1 MREFVITDIHGQYK
15 KLKQVF
21 EKAEF
26 NIWNDRLFCLGDLCD
41 RGPDSKKVI
50 DLLMQVQNL
59 NLCVANHDF
68 WLIEWMMF
76 RHASEWWRSQGGDET
91 IKSFKGVTDFTP
103 YINFYSKARPYFIN
117 NNRYFAHASIPDDI
131 ENAEVR
137 EFMWDRYI
145 AHGIIVD
152 RIPDFHYTEIYLG
165 HTVVGNHPLIKKNFY
180 LMDTGAGFGGRVSMM
195 NINSFELFQS
205 DGNLKNYN

>member
-117 NNRYFAHASIPDDI
+117 S
-131 ENAEVR
+131 
-137 EFMWDRYI
+137 
-145 AHGIIVD
+145 
-152 RIPDFHYTEIYLG
+152 
-165 HTVVGNHPLIKKNFY
+165 
-180 LMDTGAGFGGRVSMM
+180 
-195 NINSFELFQS
+195 
-205 DGNLKNYN
+205 